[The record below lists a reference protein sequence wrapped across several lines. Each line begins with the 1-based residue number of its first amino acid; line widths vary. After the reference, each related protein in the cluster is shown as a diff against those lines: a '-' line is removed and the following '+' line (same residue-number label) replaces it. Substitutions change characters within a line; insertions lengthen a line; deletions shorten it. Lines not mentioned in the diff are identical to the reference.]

1 MRYRAGHIEMG
12 NPVGRNGCSPVAT
25 GEYGGAMS
33 RLHRLLVPILVPIV
47 AIAGACGGDD
57 DDAADATDDA
67 TTEAP
72 SDTDAAADDDAAD
85 TGGATDDAADDDA
98 TDSETANDAEPAAG
112 PAGATATIGGET
124 YEATREVV
132 CITMGGALS
141 AQFTND
147 DGTVTISVDVPP
159 LDWESDTQSDWSPP
173 SVRVD
178 DERDEAAYRQWESG
192 GEVVAGMEGAPE
204 ASVTSFDVDGNRAS
218 GQGTFVD
225 VFELMT
231 GSAEAADGTFEVTCA
246 T

>member
-1 MRYRAGHIEMG
+1 M
-12 NPVGRNGCSPVAT
+12 T
-25 GEYGGAMS
+25 

-47 AIAGACGGDD
+47 AVAAACGGDD
-57 DDAADATDDA
+57 DDAADVGDDG
-67 TTEAP
+67 TPEAAP
-72 SDTDAAADDDAAD
+72 ADDAAD
-85 TGGATDDAADDDA
+85 AGDSNDADGAGDATDADAADDDA
-98 TDSETANDAEPAAG
+98 DAADDDADAADAAG
-112 PAGATATIGGET
+112 PVGARATIAGET
-124 YEATREVV
+124 YEATQEVV

-178 DERDEAAYRQWESG
+178 DERDEMAYRQWESG
-192 GEVVAGMEGAPE
+192 GEVVAGMEGAPD
-204 ASVTSFDVDGNRAS
+204 ASVTSFDVDGNVAS
-218 GQGTFVD
+218 GEATFVD

-231 GSAEAADGTFEVTCA
+231 GSAEPADGTFEVTCA